1 MRGGLSLL
9 KNNLKEKFRE
19 SLSSV
24 IPVVAIVIIISFT
37 IVTVSISTIMMF
49 LVGATLLVVGM
60 ALFTLGAEVAMT
72 PMGEMVGAH
81 LTKTRK
87 LPLIVFFGFV
97 VGFIITIAEPDLQV
111 LAEQVSSISNSVLII
126 AVAAGVGVF
135 LVVALLRIIFRLR
148 LSFMLLGIYLLVAI
162 VACFVPGD
170 FIAIAFDSGG
180 VTTGP
185 MTVPLILALGVGVA
199 SVRSDTDADDDS
211 FGLIA
216 LCSLGPIIAV
226 MILSMIFNAD
236 GEYAAIVIPNIEST
250 YELWKYFMD
259 ALPVYMNEV
268 TIAIA
273 PIFVFF
279 IIYQVVS
286 FRLPVRALIKIIA
299 GIIYTLVGLVLFLT
313 GVNVGFIP
321 AGNLLAQQLANLDYN
336 WIIVPIGMLI
346 GYFIVSAEPAV
357 YVLNK
362 QVEEVTEGAISQ
374 KVMKLGLSLGV
385 SISVGLSMIR
395 VLTGISIIW
404 YLIPGYMIAIGLSFF
419 VPKIFTSIAFDSG
432 GVASGPL
439 SATFLLPFAMGACE
453 ALGGNITTDAFGI
466 VAMVAMTPI
475 ITIQVIGLYYKLK
488 HGGMEETGEA
498 QVIEEEII
506 ELEDQEG

>member
-1 MRGGLSLL
+1 MI
-9 KNNLKEKFRE
+9 KKNLKEKIRE
-19 SLSSV
+19 SLASV
-24 IPVVAIVIIISFT
+24 IPVAAIVLIISFT
-37 IVTVSISTIMMF
+37 IAPVSISTIMMF
-49 LVGATLLVVGM
+49 LVGAILLIAGM
-60 ALFTLGAEVAMT
+60 ALFTLGTEVAMT

-87 LPLIVFFGFV
+87 LPIVVIIGLI

-111 LAEQVSSISNSVLII
+111 LAGQVPSIPNSVLII

-135 LVVALLRIIFRLR
+135 LVIALLRIIFNFR
-148 LSFMLLGIYLLVAI
+148 LSYMLVGFYFWLAI
-162 VACFVPGD
+162 IACFVPGD

-185 MTVPLILALGVGVA
+185 MTVPFILALGVGVA
-199 SVRSDTDADDDS
+199 SVRSDADADNDS

-216 LCSLGPIIAV
+216 LCSLGPILAV
-226 MILSMIFNAD
+226 MILGMIFNTEGD
-236 GEYAAIVIPNIEST
+236 YASIVIPQIENT
-250 YELWKYFMD
+250 YDLWKYFLD
-259 ALPVYMNEV
+259 AFPTYMQEV
-268 TIAIA
+268 ALAIA

-279 IIYQVVS
+279 IIYQVVAL
-286 FRLPVRALIKIIA
+286 RLPVRTLVRIVV
-299 GIIYTLVGLVLFLT
+299 GIIYTFVGLVLFLT
-313 GVNVGFIP
+313 GVNVGFMP
-321 AGNLLAQQLANLDYN
+321 AGNLLAQQLTQLEYN
-336 WIIVPIGMLI
+336 WIIVPVGMLI

-374 KVMKLGLSLGV
+374 KAMKLGLSLGV
-385 SISVGLSMIR
+385 SISVGLAMIR
-395 VLTGISIIW
+395 VLAGFSIVW
-404 YLIPGYMIAIGLSFF
+404 YLIPGYVIAIGLSFF

-439 SATFLLPFAMGACE
+439 TTTFLLPFAMGACE

-488 HGGMEETGEA
+488 HGDLEEAEEA
-498 QVIEEEII
+498 ESVEEEII
-506 ELEDQEG
+506 EFTDQEG